1 MAGRARPSVS
11 MGWGFS
17 LPAVSAEARGDIGAE
32 MALFYEQ
39 FTADMRGSSNLS
51 EGRLRS
57 QSAGAAFRLL
67 RVTSDSPGTRYVWAG
82 AGPEYRWNSF
92 VPSDYERA
100 YAALNGIVCEE
111 NIGDSWGGCIS
122 VGYDLLPQGWLLVEM
137 TYHWFST
144 RTEIEGING
153 GVPFKCGRRESMQ
166 WLSCFIGVRLR
177 F

>member
-1 MAGRARPSVS
+1 MPVV
-11 MGWGFS
+11 
-17 LPAVSAEARGDIGAE
+17 PAEARGDFGAE
-32 MALFYEQ
+32 VALSYEE
-39 FTADMRGSSNLS
+39 FLADMDGSSNLS

-57 QSAGAAFRLL
+57 QSTGAVFRLL
-67 RVTSDSPGTRYVWAG
+67 RVTGDSPGTRYLWAG

-100 YAALNGIVCEE
+100 YAALNGIVYDE
-111 NIGDSWGGCIS
+111 NVGGAWGGCIS
-122 VGYDLLPQGWLLVEM
+122 VGYDLLPQGWLLVEL

-144 RTEIEGING
+144 RTQVEGLNG
-153 GVPFKCGRRESMQ
+153 GIPFKWSRRESME